1 MEYVSSVA
9 RYFGQD
15 GTLAHRSDGISTVSR
30 GGKGGEE
37 ERLPMIRFLLDEK
50 VSSGIEERSVCKFQ
64 FIAFFFGFPYN
75 LFVLNYLC
83 KI

>member
-1 MEYVSSVA
+1 
-9 RYFGQD
+9 
-15 GTLAHRSDGISTVSR
+15 
-30 GGKGGEE
+30 
-37 ERLPMIRFLLDEK
+37 MIRFLLDEK

-64 FIAFFFGFPYN
+64 FIAFFFGFPYI

>member
-30 GGKGGEE
+30 GGKGGEG

-64 FIAFFFGFPYN
+64 FIAFFFRYI

>member
-1 MEYVSSVA
+1 MFRALLGILARME
-9 RYFGQD
+9 RLPTD
-15 GTLAHRSDGISTVSR
+15 LISTVSR
-30 GGKGGEE
+30 GGKGGEG

-64 FIAFFFGFPYN
+64 FIAFFFRYI

>member
-30 GGKGGEE
+30 GGKG

-50 VSSGIEERSVCKFQ
+50 WLMVARREERSVCINFNLSR
-64 FIAFFFGFPYN
+64 FFFF
-75 LFVLNYLC
+75 LLVFDVSFSF
-83 KI
+83 